1 MWSILMF
8 SQKSALPFKL
18 QQFSLSLGRC
28 LSQVVWEGLLEEGN
42 FIWAL
47 KVFRIPVEVKEMKV
61 GEDEKGELGK
71 RKGEG
76 GEMKD
81 SGVNTRKI

>member
-1 MWSILMF
+1 M
-8 SQKSALPFKL
+8 
-18 QQFSLSLGRC
+18 
-28 LSQVVWEGLLEEGN
+28 
-42 FIWAL
+42 
-47 KVFRIPVEVKEMKV
+47 FRIPVEVKEMKV

-76 GEMKD
+76 GERKD